1 VKLEELYK
9 EIVRELE
16 KHADAELASKKVAQA
31 KYFGVDCKS
40 YGIERSEMSELV
52 EGYLEDFRKL
62 SLEERSELAKMF
74 CASDFSEQVSLGDS
88 LLKLSLK
95 EMTPA
100 HYDFLDKIGDCLND
114 WGDTDWFCSE
124 ITKPLL
130 TKYPE
135 ETLELLRRWNSA
147 ENLWK
152 RRASVVTFTRKI
164 GESGEFTDEALELC
178 DNLIWD
184 KEDYVRKGVG
194 WALKD
199 NMRGAKKRVLEY
211 VKSLRRKGV
220 SSVITLYAIRD
231 LKGKEREGV
240 LKIRPDRKLERA

>member
-1 VKLEELYK
+1 MKLEELYK

-100 HYDFLDKIGDCLND
+100 HYDFLDKIEDCLND
-114 WGDTDWFCSE
+114 WGDTDWFGSE
-124 ITKPLL
+124 ITKPSL
-130 TKYPE
+130 TKY
-135 ETLELLRRWNSA
+135 L
-147 ENLWK
+147 
-152 RRASVVTFTRKI
+152 
-164 GESGEFTDEALELC
+164 
-178 DNLIWD
+178 
-184 KEDYVRKGVG
+184 
-194 WALKD
+194 
-199 NMRGAKKRVLEY
+199 
-211 VKSLRRKGV
+211 
-220 SSVITLYAIRD
+220 
-231 LKGKEREGV
+231 
-240 LKIRPDRKLERA
+240 